1 MCRSVEVVV
10 VALGAPPWDEKVYYN
25 CSSSKVPP
33 SSSVC
38 TKVGPISP
46 VVITMCTY
54 LTINW
59 IGSLVDFCWVC
70 LVRVEGLGFAV
81 ELLLNFSILTEK
93 SVNLRGVV
101 IKLNFKIEF
110 SS

>member
-1 MCRSVEVVV
+1 M
-10 VALGAPPWDEKVYYN
+10 YYN
-25 CSSSKVPP
+25 CGSSKVPP
-33 SSSVC
+33 SPVS

-70 LVRVEGLGFAV
+70 LVHVEGLEFAV
-81 ELLLNFSILTEK
+81 EL
-93 SVNLRGVV
+93 
-101 IKLNFKIEF
+101 
-110 SS
+110 